1 MDEFP
6 TLPPNMRICAVCD
19 GRGQRP
25 AGATLPQDPQG
36 NPHPC
41 ICDGTGLLPID
52 HGHDTP
58 LVRQHT
64 DYGRAA
70 SAEEQY
76 RAALPE
82 QTTAPAA
89 WFYTPRLR
97 AAYQRL
103 LTPGAFKRLR
113 YGEPPVPV
121 DPVPPSPPPPPHYRH
136 QPQGPI
142 ERPVPGER
150 FTRQYLRGEIG
161 PHTYVLKKN
170 SQHVVSLVKQR
181 RASQQHYE
189 QLQARR
195 AQRLRQFAPAAILVV
210 FLSVS
215 LFVGFHAL
223 QVYAAS
229 H

>member
-25 AGATLPQDPQG
+25 AGATLPQDKQG

-52 HGHDTP
+52 YGHDTP
-58 LVRQHT
+58 LVRIHT

-82 QTTAPAA
+82 QKTAPAL
-89 WFYTPRLR
+89 WFHTPRLR
-97 AAYQRL
+97 AAYRKL
-103 LTPGAFKRLR
+103 LTPQTFQRLS
-113 YGEPPVPV
+113 YGEIPA
-121 DPVPPSPPPPPHYRH
+121 PPPPPPQRHRH

-161 PHTYVLKKN
+161 PHTYVLKKD
-170 SQHVVSLVKQR
+170 SMHVVALVKQR
-181 RASQQHYE
+181 RVSRQVYE
-189 QLQARR
+189 QIRARR
-195 AQRLRQFAPAAILVV
+195 AQRVRQFAPVLFLTVLCLVT
-210 FLSVS
+210 
-215 LFVGFHAL
+215 LFFGVHAL